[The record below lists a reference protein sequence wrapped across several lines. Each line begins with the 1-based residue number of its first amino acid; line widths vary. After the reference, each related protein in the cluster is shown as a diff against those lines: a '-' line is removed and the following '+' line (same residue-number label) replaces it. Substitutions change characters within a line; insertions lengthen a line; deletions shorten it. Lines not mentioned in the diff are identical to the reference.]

1 MSIFFVI
8 AFDSHNCQVAVEQTR
23 KVYKKRRRGVAL
35 GECVNVACL
44 PGVSRAEVW
53 RGQAHR
59 KWVTGNHLLLRCE
72 QTKNGFR
79 ATSGDQMRQKIR
91 LALNTIVAVEKSAS

>member
-8 AFDSHNCQVAVEQTR
+8 AFDSHNCPVAVEQTR

-53 RGQAHR
+53 RGKTRR
-59 KWVTGNHLLLRCE
+59 KWVTGDHLLLRCE

-79 ATSGDQMRQKIR
+79 ATSGNDVRQGIR
-91 LALNTIVAVEKSAS
+91 VALDRIVSVEKSAS